1 MPPEPRGLALIVRSG
16 DYEEVH
22 YALSIAA
29 AAGAV
34 GRPAVLFFTLQA
46 LHALGR
52 DDGWRRLAGAEADAG
67 YRARGIAGFE
77 ELLDS
82 CTALGVRL
90 MACEMGLA
98 AIGLERSRLRADLA
112 IEEGGLASLLMEA
125 AGADLVYV

>member
-1 MPPEPRGLALIVRSG
+1 MPPEPRGLAVIVQSG
-16 DYEEVH
+16 AYDQVH

-46 LHALGR
+46 LRAL
-52 DDGWRRLAGAEADAG
+52 DKDEGWRQLAGAGADAD
-67 YRARGIAGFE
+67 YRARGIVGFE
-77 ELLDS
+77 ELLAS
-82 CTALGVRL
+82 CAALGVRL

-98 AIGLERSRLRADLA
+98 AIGLARSRLRRDLT
-112 IEEGGLASLLMEA
+112 IEEGGLASLLLEA